1 MSLLD
6 HSRLRLLTSGA
17 ILALALAVT
26 GPASAKVLA
35 SVDGVEI
42 TDEDVAVALEDLG
55 PTLPQQIE
63 GPQREAYVLDYLID
77 LRLVAKQAAADK
89 MGDGEDVARR
99 LAYYRD
105 KVMMESLLG
114 KVAREGATDAAMKQV
129 YDEAA
134 AKQKPE
140 EEIHASHILVP
151 TEDEAKAAL
160 KRVKSGEDFA
170 KVADEVSKDPGS
182 KGGDLGW
189 FTKDRM
195 VPEFG
200 EAAFKLG
207 KGEISEPVK
216 SQFGWHVIRLED
228 KRQKAFPSF
237 EDVKSQVAQF
247 VAQKSQTDLIMK
259 LREAAKIE
267 RTEAPAPVPAAP
279 APAPAAPA
287 TAPAAPK

>member
-1 MSLLD
+1 MSLLA
-6 HSRLRLLTSGA
+6 HQRLRLIASSA
-17 ILALALAVT
+17 ILALAFAAAS
-26 GPASAKVLA
+26 PASARVLA
-35 SVDGVEI
+35 KVDGVEI
-42 TDEDVAVALEDLG
+42 TDDDVQVALEDLG
-55 PTLPQQIE
+55 PSLPQQID

-77 LRLVAKQAAADK
+77 LRLVARKAAADK
-89 MGDGEDVARR
+89 MGEDADAARR

-105 KVMMESLLG
+105 KVMMEALLG
-114 KVAREGATDAAMKQV
+114 KTAKDGATEAAMKQV

-140 EEIHASHILVP
+140 EEISARHILVP

-160 KRVKSGEDFA
+160 KRVKGGEDFA

-200 EAAFKLG
+200 EAAYKLN

-216 SQFGWHVIRLED
+216 SQFGWHVIKLED
-228 KRQKAFPSF
+228 KRQKPFPSF
-237 EDVKSQVAQF
+237 DDVKTQVAQY
-247 VAQKSQTDLIMK
+247 VAQKSQSELILK
-259 LREAAKIE
+259 LREAARIE
-267 RTEAPAPVPAAP
+267 RTEAPAAE

-287 TAPAAPK
+287 APK

>member
-1 MSLLD
+1 MSFLD
-6 HSRLRLLTSGA
+6 PQRLRSIASGA
-17 ILALALAVT
+17 VLALALAT
-26 GPASAKVLA
+26 ACPASAKVLA

-42 TDEDVAVALEDLG
+42 TDDDVAVALEDLG

-77 LRLVAKQAAADK
+77 LRLVAKKAAAEK
-89 MGDGEDVARR
+89 VGDGAEVARR

-114 KVAREGATDAAMKQV
+114 KVAKDGATDAAMKQV

-134 AKQKPE
+134 AKQKSE
-140 EEIHASHILVP
+140 EEISARHILVP

-160 KRVKSGEDFA
+160 KRVKGGEDFA

-200 EAAFKLG
+200 EAAYKLK

-216 SQFGWHVIRLED
+216 SQFGWHVIKLED
-228 KRQKAFPSF
+228 KRVKPFPSF
-237 EDVKSQVAQF
+237 EEVKTQVAQY
-247 VAQKSQTDLIMK
+247 VAQKSQSELIMK
-259 LREAAKIE
+259 LREGAKIE
-267 RTEAPAPVPAAP
+267 RME
-279 APAPAAPA
+279 APAAPVL
-287 TAPAAPK
+287 PPLAPK

>member
-1 MSLLD
+1 MQFTARPPHRFLVS
-6 HSRLRLLTSGA
+6 SA
-17 ILALALAVT
+17 ILALVLTAAAPL
-26 GPASAKVLA
+26 SAKVLA
-35 SVDGVEI
+35 KVDGVEI
-42 TDEDVAVALEDLG
+42 TDDDVQVALDDLG
-55 PTLPQQIE
+55 PSLPQQIE

-77 LRLVAKQAAADK
+77 LRLVAKKASAEK
-89 MGDGEDVARR
+89 MGDGPDVARR

-114 KVAREGATDAAMKQV
+114 KAAREGATDAALKQV

-140 EEIHASHILVP
+140 EEISARHILVP
-151 TEDEAKAAL
+151 TEEEAKAAL
-160 KRVKSGEDFA
+160 KRVRAGEDFA

-200 EAAFKLG
+200 EAAYKLN

-216 SQFGWHVIRLED
+216 SQFGWHVIKLED
-228 KRQKAFPSF
+228 RRRKPFPAF
-237 EDVKSQVAQF
+237 EEVKTQVAQY
-247 VAQKSQTDLIMK
+247 VAQKSQTELIVK
-259 LREAAKIE
+259 LREGAKIE
-267 RTEAPAPVPAAP
+267 RTEAPPAPVLPPLAP
-279 APAPAAPA
+279 A
-287 TAPAAPK
+287 K